1 MVTYRK
7 ASLIRFLLT
16 SMQSL
21 FIIVNSQIEYN
32 TDFGREMCWYLDVSY
47 YLRNRRNFMP
57 PKYSQALKL
66 FYETYR
72 NWEMGKDWKTIID
85 SYSEFRNAV
94 YEIVGS
100 EINSDEPYKFKE
112 TENVR

>member
-32 TDFGREMCWYLDVSY
+32 TDFGREMCWYLDPSY
-47 YLRNRRNFMP
+47 YFRNRRNFMP
-57 PKYSQALKL
+57 PKYSQALEM
-66 FYETYR
+66 FYKTYR
-72 NWEMGKDWKTIID
+72 NWELGENWKIIND
-85 SYSEFRNAV
+85 SYDEFRNLV
-94 YEIVGS
+94 YETVYS
-100 EINSDEPYKFKE
+100 EISNEEPYNFKE
-112 TENVR
+112 NENVR